1 MLTLTAAGKP
11 NDDIEKLIQ
20 EAIDS
25 AAEDEE
31 LKILIDGP
39 AQAAQ
44 LTKLLESH
52 GFNDVMPEDDDGL
65 LFLIAAKK
73 KAEPPT
79 EPEDSPQ
86 EQEPEPQ
93 PEKLPVIPNSAG
105 VLVSFKHKAAFVQ
118 RMIASMSEAKSRP
131 DVIGLMNRG
140 VTLAAY
146 NNPTC
151 EILKKLEGDG
161 VRVMVSEPCADR
173 LGVTEALGA
182 GSLSDMSGIID
193 AVFACEKVVS
203 L

>member
-1 MLTLTAAGKP
+1 MLTLSAAGKST
-11 NDDIEKLIQ
+11 DDIEKLIQ
-20 EAIDS
+20 DS
-25 AAEDEE
+25 LADAGDDEE
-31 LKILIDGP
+31 LKVLIDGP
-39 AQAAQ
+39 AQAASI
-44 LTKLLESH
+44 TKLLESH

-73 KAEPPT
+73 KEEPPAEP
-79 EPEDSPQ
+79 EESPQ
-86 EQEPEPQ
+86 DSAPQ
-93 PEKLPVIPNSAG
+93 PAKIPVVPNSAG

-131 DVIGLMNRG
+131 DVIGLMNGG
-140 VTLAAY
+140 VALAAY

-182 GSLSDMSGIID
+182 GTLADMSRIID

>member
-1 MLTLTAAGKP
+1 MLTLSAAGKST
-11 NDDIEKLIQ
+11 DDIEKAIQ
-20 EAIDS
+20 EAIAS
-25 AAEDEE
+25 AADDEE
-31 LKILIDGP
+31 LKILIEGP

-44 LTKLLESH
+44 ITKLLEAH

-73 KAEPPT
+73 KEEPPAEP
-79 EPEDSPQ
+79 EESPQ
-86 EQEPEPQ
+86 DSAPQ
-93 PEKLPVIPNSAG
+93 PAKIPVVPNSAG

-131 DVIGLMNRG
+131 DVIGLMNSG
-140 VTLAAY
+140 VALAAY

-182 GSLSDMSGIID
+182 GTLADMSRIID

>member
-86 EQEPEPQ
+86 EQEQEPQ

-131 DVIGLMNRG
+131 DVIGLMNGG

>member
-1 MLTLTAAGKP
+1 MLTLSAAGKP
-11 NDDIEKLIQ
+11 IDDIEKIIL
-20 EAIDS
+20 ESLDS

-44 LTKLLESH
+44 ITKLLESH
-52 GFNDVMPEDDDGL
+52 GFNEVMPEDDDGL

-73 KAEPPT
+73 KIETPSVQEET
-79 EPEDSPQ
+79 PQ
-86 EQEPEPQ
+86 AQETQPQ

-105 VLVSFKHKAAFVQ
+105 VLVAAKHKAAFVQ
-118 RMIASMSEAKSRP
+118 RVIASMSKAKTRP
-131 DVIGLMNRG
+131 DVIALMNSG

-146 NNPTC
+146 NNPAC
-151 EILKKLEGDG
+151 EVLKKLEGEG
-161 VRVMVSEPCADR
+161 VRVLVSEPCADR
-173 LGVTEALGA
+173 MGVTESLGA
-182 GSLSDMSGIID
+182 GSLSDMSAIID

>member
-86 EQEPEPQ
+86 EQEQEPQ

-131 DVIGLMNRG
+131 DVIGLMNSG

>member
-131 DVIGLMNRG
+131 DVIGLMNSG

-161 VRVMVSEPCADR
+161 VRVLVSEPCADR

-193 AVFACEKVVS
+193 SVFACEKVVS

>member
-131 DVIGLMNRG
+131 DVIGLMNSG

>member
-39 AQAAQ
+39 AQASQ

-52 GFNDVMPEDDDGL
+52 GFNDVMPEDYDGL